1 MTLSFGPFTKFFMH
15 PLFHSPRNR
24 KAYLLKG
31 TFLLGAA
38 GILCKIAGFFYKI
51 FLSRTIGAQEIGL
64 FHLCLPL
71 CTLCVTLSGGGIATI
86 LSRLAAQYT
95 AQKESKKEQCFLLAS
110 LLGSLLLS
118 LFCSFLLYYNAAF
131 LAQRFLKN
139 DACAP
144 LLRILS
150 LTFPP
155 AAFHTCISG
164 YFIGKKQVA
173 VPALSQLFEQFFR
186 IASVLFF
193 YILFLR
199 AEKKPDSTVMALGQL
214 SGELSAG
221 LFCLFFLFLKTPF
234 PQKMPFLTIPRDIA
248 EVLRLSAPL
257 NISRVVLCLFQ
268 AAEAAL
274 FPLLLI
280 RSGMA
285 DSDALALYG
294 VLNGMVLPLLLFP
307 TAFTSSVSTLLLPV
321 VSEAHTLGHFGKIQT
336 AVRTSLSGGLLLGL
350 YFFALF
356 FLYGGELGTLLFSS
370 SSAGICIRRFSFLC
384 PLLYANT
391 ILIGILHGLGKTA
404 AVSLQSMLSLALRLV
419 LLLILIPQLGLSG
432 YLLAVLAGQSVSFLL
447 ALLTLFHIDGL
458 PHDFLQTL
466 PHPLLA
472 CAVTV
477 CGGLVLR
484 NWLVFASGRWINL
497 LAESTICS
505 ALFFSAYVS
514 LRKSTDR

>member
-15 PLFHSPRNR
+15 PLFHSPQNR

-139 DACAP
+139 DTCAP

-274 FPLLLI
+274 LPLLLI

-350 YFFALF
+350 YFSHSFSLWQRTWNSAF
-356 FLYGGELGTLLFSS
+356 FQQL
-370 SSAGICIRRFSFLC
+370 RR
-384 PLLYANT
+384 Y
-391 ILIGILHGLGKTA
+391 
-404 AVSLQSMLSLALRLV
+404 V
-419 LLLILIPQLGLSG
+419 
-432 YLLAVLAGQSVSFLL
+432 
-447 ALLTLFHIDGL
+447 
-458 PHDFLQTL
+458 
-466 PHPLLA
+466 HPP
-472 CAVTV
+472 
-477 CGGLVLR
+477 
-484 NWLVFASGRWINL
+484 F
-497 LAESTICS
+497 
-505 ALFFSAYVS
+505 FFSLSAFVCQYDPDRNS
-514 LRKSTDR
+514 ARSWKNSCCLTSEHAQSRPAPGASADTDSAAWSFRLSARSSRRSECLLSSRPSDTFSY